1 MALLFFYTISIF
13 RQVFH
18 FLHDIIGSQHN
29 KNANSCD
36 RKEQKEMAITIIR
49 QIDALGRIVI
59 PKDLRNQY
67 DIKNGDKIY
76 FNACDDG
83 ILICS
88 ERCECNEEL
97 EDDTE
102 KR

>member
-1 MALLFFYTISIF
+1 
-13 RQVFH
+13 
-18 FLHDIIGSQHN
+18 
-29 KNANSCD
+29 
-36 RKEQKEMAITIIR
+36 MAITIIR

-67 DIKNGDKIY
+67 DIKNGDKIC